1 MEIGAKKVE
10 DLDFLQPI
18 DSINSEKRDEDLIDN
33 SPLQDKDILY
43 ENTIGFS
50 LKLVIYE
57 YQQEIFNVDED
68 WLIDKTF
75 VVLDLTSSM
84 NDCDTLEDEIKVN
97 LEELVL
103 EYSFDSLYFKQ
114 IDTLNTVKC
123 NIHTL

>member
-43 ENTIGFS
+43 ENTIGLS